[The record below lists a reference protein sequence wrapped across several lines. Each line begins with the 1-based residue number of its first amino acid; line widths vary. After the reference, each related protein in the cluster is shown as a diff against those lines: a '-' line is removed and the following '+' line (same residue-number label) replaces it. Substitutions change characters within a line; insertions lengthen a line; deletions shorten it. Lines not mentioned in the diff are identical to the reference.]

1 MDYSF
6 LGALIAKSKQ
16 ISPISTIEDHSEG
29 ISDISVSPFDAS
41 KASVACFDK
50 TLTEYDITKKEPLI
64 SLRGHESGIWTCDY
78 SPKDKNIIASGSSD
92 ALIKIWDIRESKATN
107 TLKNHADSVY
117 DVQFGTDGK
126 LLGSC
131 SKGTLNIWDMSNL
144 SKPLEV
150 IDFPSKSPDNG
161 FIYCLNFI
169 ENNKSIVTGFIDG
182 TIFAHRLGTKFD
194 DDIKFR
200 LLPNYIEKY
209 KEEQDYSKCVYSLAK
224 FHTDDKKIMLSH
236 SDGSVRLYEM
246 NLESRKMKLKDEF
259 YYFTSPVTC
268 SDSTSD
274 DKTILAC
281 GKDRSSEIWD
291 MDTHKEIKYTLSGHK
306 GVISSCKFVK
316 NGKNDIVITGS
327 YDTTIKIWKLE

>member
-16 ISPISTIEDHSEG
+16 ISPSSSIEDHTEG
-29 ISDISVSPFDAS
+29 ISDIAVSSFDES
-41 KASVACFDK
+41 KATAACFDK
-50 TLTEYDITKKEPLI
+50 TLTEYDITKGKALTR
-64 SLRGHESGIWTCDY
+64 LKGHESGIWTCDY
-78 SPKDKNIIASGSSD
+78 SPIDKNLIVSGGSD
-92 ALIKIWDIRESKATN
+92 TTIKVWDIREATATS
-107 TLKNHADSVY
+107 TLKNHTDSVY
-117 DVQFGTDGK
+117 DVQFSTDGK

-131 SKGTLNIWDMSNL
+131 SKCALNVWDMKKLN
-144 SKPLEV
+144 KPLEV

-169 ENNKSIVTGFIDG
+169 EDNRSIVTGFIDG
-182 TIFAHRLGTKFD
+182 TIFAHKLGQSFEDDVKF
-194 DDIKFR
+194 K

-209 KEEQDYSKCVYSLAK
+209 KEEDEYAKSVYSLAK

-246 NLESRKMKLKDEF
+246 DLESRKMKLKDEF

-268 SDSTSD
+268 SDSSSD

-281 GKDRSSEIWD
+281 GKDRSSEIWNV
-291 MDTHKEIKYTLSGHK
+291 DTHKEIKYTLSGHR
-306 GVISSCKFVK
+306 GVISSCKFIK
-316 NGKNDIVITGS
+316 NNENNLVITGS
-327 YDTTIKIWKLE
+327 YDNTIKLWNLN